1 MLSPIP
7 FALHATIGCPAHAEL
22 ALSLAWTF
30 RDVDAGAVDDA
41 LSRLADRIPRPQST
55 SPLDELRAL
64 LDLSA
69 LLSRRARRPT
79 KGGVDDLM
87 LDTAVDGRATH
98 PLMRAV
104 IAAEAARRA
113 GLSVGIVS
121 NGRDHCI
128 AHTRLG
134 EPLLLR
140 LDAPAISD
148 AHDLP
153 PTLTWR
159 CAHEICGQVL
169 DALETRWLDEGRPD
183 QALKAAELRT
193 HLPFDEPAVAQAEVR
208 LARVNSLFN

>member
-1 MLSPIP
+1 MLSPLP
-7 FALHATIGCPAHAEL
+7 FSIHATIGCPAHAEL

-30 RDVDAGAVDDA
+30 RDVDAGATDNA
-41 LSRLADRIPRPQST
+41 LSRLADSIPQPASNHPR
-55 SPLDELRAL
+55 DELRAL
-64 LDLSA
+64 LAISERLS
-69 LLSRRARRPT
+69 SRAKRPA

-87 LDTAVDGRATH
+87 LDTAVDGPATH

-104 IAAEAARRA
+104 VAAEAGRRA

-121 NGRDHCI
+121 NGRDHCV

-134 EPLLLR
+134 DPLLLR
-140 LDAPAISD
+140 LDVPAICD

-159 CAHEICGQVL
+159 CAHELCGQLLDVL
-169 DALETRWLDEGRPD
+169 ESRWLDEGRPD

-193 HLPFDEPAVAQAEVR
+193 HLPFDDHGSAEAQVR
-208 LARVNSLFN
+208 LARVQARFN